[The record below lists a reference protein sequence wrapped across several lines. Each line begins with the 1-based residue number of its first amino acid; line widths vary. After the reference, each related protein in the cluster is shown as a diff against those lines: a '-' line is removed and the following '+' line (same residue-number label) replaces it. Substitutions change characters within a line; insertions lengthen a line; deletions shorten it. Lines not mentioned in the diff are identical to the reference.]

1 MAKIPSRWSPSLAN
15 TACSNSTMEAIKS
28 TCGIGWRVRGAAA
41 GGGGGLR
48 VLETRP
54 ADFAAFW
61 AKGKAALA
69 AVPLQ
74 PEQGELKKFQ
84 GKEIDAYNLA
94 SAALPGDYDPTGH
107 KTEVVEAGKVSFAS
121 VKGLRVHGW
130 LAKPVGPGPFPAM
143 LVLPGGGI
151 SSRPMPLEHA
161 RHGYL
166 ALDIQIHGH
175 EVDLKEYPKVPG
187 YYNDGHEVF
196 SPPEDNYWWKV
207 YLNAWQAVNY
217 LASRPDV
224 DPKRIVVVGGSQGGR
239 LSVVLAGLDTR
250 IAAAL
255 PAIAHFGNIAY
266 WRWAEQ
272 LNKAKQTGMDQEIP
286 PVPANITPEERCMSY
301 YDIMN
306 FAPDVKCPVLMN
318 MGLVDP
324 VSMPTGV
331 WATYERLGTA
341 DKKMVVLPGM
351 GHDWSSE
358 FDRQAWRW
366 LEEKLGK

>member
-1 MAKIPSRWSPSLAN
+1 M
-15 TACSNSTMEAIKS
+15 
-28 TCGIGWRVRGAAA
+28 
-41 GGGGGLR
+41 
-48 VLETRP
+48 LETRP